1 MTGDYV
7 SASANQEA
15 QLEQQPEFEPQQHSR
30 SSSLPARVAP
40 VQQQQQR
47 QHMPSLWCNAWQ
59 GYCDALKRSPLST
72 KVYTGLVGTLL
83 GDLAAQVLSH
93 TSKQS
98 QQKQQ
103 QQEYQHSSTSGSNSS
118 AGFHFDAMRAGRL
131 CLYSALIG
139 TPMSHIWYGLLES
152 TVLPATPLAPAAV
165 AAKVALDQLLQTPF
179 GMALFFAV
187 MKVLEGKPG
196 QVQPEL
202 QSKVRV
208 RNMCVWLRDGYI
220 MVT

>member
-1 MTGDYV
+1 
-7 SASANQEA
+7 
-15 QLEQQPEFEPQQHSR
+15 
-30 SSSLPARVAP
+30 
-40 VQQQQQR
+40 
-47 QHMPSLWCNAWQ
+47 
-59 GYCDALKRSPLST
+59 
-72 KVYTGLVGTLL
+72 VYTGLVGTLL

-103 QQEYQHSSTSGSNSS
+103 QQQAQQHTSSSCSS

-131 CLYSALIG
+131 CLYSAVIG

-152 TVLPATPLAPAAV
+152 TVLPASPLAPAAV

-208 RNMCVWLRDGYI
+208 HNMCACHYETTCSRRRKSCKINRVVPAATDLTNQQHGLEQLNCMPWRPWSGVLQLTVLPCVLLCR
-220 MVT
+220 